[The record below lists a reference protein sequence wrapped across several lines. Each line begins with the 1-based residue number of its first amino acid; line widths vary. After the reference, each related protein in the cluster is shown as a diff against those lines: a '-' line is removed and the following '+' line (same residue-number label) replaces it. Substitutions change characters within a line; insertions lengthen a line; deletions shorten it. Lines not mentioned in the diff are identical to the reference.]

1 MDFNN
6 ADIGTDNM
14 YDMILI
20 AISIMHTSV
29 REKESSELLRDAL
42 EPWESLQSRLVHTK
56 KWPKQHLD

>member
-42 EPWESLQSRLVHTK
+42 EPWESLQSR
-56 KWPKQHLD
+56 